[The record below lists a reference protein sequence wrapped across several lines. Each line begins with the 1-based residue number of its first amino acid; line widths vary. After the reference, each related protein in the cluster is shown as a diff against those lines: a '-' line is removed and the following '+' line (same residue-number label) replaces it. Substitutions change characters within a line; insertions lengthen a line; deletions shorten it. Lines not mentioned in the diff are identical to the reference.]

1 MSELLLHPLTKRQIN
16 NFVSDPSHAV
26 ILSGPTG
33 SGKLSLAL
41 ELSGRLLNVPPE
53 KVQTHAYAKIISLT
67 DSASGGIEA
76 VRDLEHFLS
85 LKVPGSRD
93 VNRVVI
99 LEDSHLLSVQAQN
112 ALLKTLEEPPAGT
125 VLILTAAHEQA
136 LLPTILSRAQQIMV
150 KRPETDSLRTLFE
163 NLGFESSKITQ
174 AFAMSGGLPG
184 LTQALLSDAEHPLQ
198 PAVLKARELLSQS
211 TYERL
216 AQLDSLSKQRVLCQ
230 DTLFIMQQMAHFSLQ
245 TATGAVAK
253 RWQAILAASYEAST
267 ALLNSGQPKLVLT
280 DFLLRI

>member
-1 MSELLLHPLTKRQIN
+1 MSELVLHPLTRLQVD

-26 ILSGPTG
+26 ILSGPAG
-33 SGKLSLAL
+33 SGKLSVAL
-41 ELSGRLLNVPPE
+41 ELSGQLLRLSPAAVSS
-53 KVQTHAYAKIISLT
+53 HAYTKIISLT

-76 VRDLEHFLS
+76 VRELEHFLS
-85 LKVPGSRD
+85 LKVPGQQAF
-93 VNRVVI
+93 NRVVI

-125 VLILTAAHEQA
+125 VLVLTSAHGQA
-136 LLPTILSRAQQIMV
+136 LLPTILSRAQQIVV
-150 KRPETDSLRTLFE
+150 KRPEAAALRTFFAAQ
-163 NLGFESSKITQ
+163 GFEDAKITQ

-184 LTQALLSDAEHPLQ
+184 LSQALLSDVDHPLQ
-198 PAVLKARELLSQS
+198 PAVLKARELLAQS

-216 AQLDSLSKQRVLCQ
+216 AQLDSLSKQRALCE
-230 DTLFIMQQMAHFSLQ
+230 DILFIMQQMAHFSLQ
-245 TATGAVAK
+245 TATGSVAK
-253 RWQAILAASYEAST
+253 RWQTILSVSYDASE